1 MSSNA
6 LTDDQPVESIKKF
19 KFYTKNE
26 KDEIEISIPEV
37 SVSIGCIGKNRC
49 NKYGAAIDAF
59 VQRMRKT
66 GSKTS

>member
-6 LTDDQPVESIKKF
+6 VTDDQPVESIKKF
-19 KFYTKNE
+19 KFFTKVE

-37 SVSIGCIGKNRC
+37 SARFGLSKLLKQIWCWRSMH
-49 NKYGAAIDAF
+49 F
-59 VQRMRKT
+59 VRRMRKT